1 MSDNSKNKKRVIIA
15 MSGGV
20 DSSLAAKLMIDA
32 GYECIGCTMKLYD
45 NEDAGISRTHTCCT
59 LDDVEDARRVA
70 HDLSI
75 DHHVFNFKD
84 GFHENVI
91 QRFIDA
97 YESGMTPN
105 PCIDCN
111 RYMKFDKLFE
121 RAEILDCDYIVT
133 GHYARI
139 ESDGQRFYLK
149 RALDDTKDQS
159 YVLYSLTQEQ
169 LRHVQFPLGSLRKT
183 EVRELAKDCNFIN
196 ASKPDS
202 QDICFVPDGKYAEF
216 IERETGKSY
225 KEGNFIDVNGNV
237 LGRHKGVIRYTIGQ
251 RKGLGIALN
260 EPMYVKEINVQDNT
274 VMLARDRELYSS
286 ELTAKNIN
294 LISVD
299 KIDAPME
306 VMAKVRYRHEPAA
319 ATVTQISNDEI
330 KVVFKEPQRAITKG
344 QAVVLYDK
352 DVVVG
357 GGTIV

>member
-1 MSDNSKNKKRVIIA
+1 MTNGSKGKALIA

-32 GYECIGCTMKLYD
+32 GYECVGCTMKLYD
-45 NEDAGISRTHTCCT
+45 NEEIHLSNTHTCCT

-70 HDLSI
+70 HDLSM
-75 DHHVFNFKD
+75 DHYVFNFKD
-84 GFHENVI
+84 GFRENVI

-97 YESGMTPN
+97 YESGETPN

-111 RYMKFDKLFE
+111 RYMKFEKLFD
-121 RAEILDCDYIVT
+121 RAMELDCDYVVT

-139 ESDGQRFYLK
+139 ESDGSRYYLK
-149 RALDDTKDQS
+149 KALDDTKDQS
-159 YVLYSLTQEQ
+159 YVLYSLTKEQ
-169 LRHVQFPLGSLRKT
+169 LKHVQFPLGRLKKT
-183 EVRELAKDCNFIN
+183 EVRKLAEESNFVN

-216 IERETGKSY
+216 IEKETDKKY
-225 KEGNFIDVNGNV
+225 EEGNFIDVSGNV
-237 LGRHKGVIRYTIGQ
+237 LGRHKGIIRYTIGQ

-260 EPMYVKEINVQDNT
+260 EPMYVKEINVKDNT

-286 ELTAKNIN
+286 ELTARNIN

-299 KIDAPME
+299 SIKEPME
-306 VMAKVRYRHEPAA
+306 VMAKVRYRHVPAA
-319 ATVTQISNDEI
+319 AVVTQTADDEI
-330 KVVFKEPQRAITKG
+330 KVVFREPQRAITKG
-344 QAVVLYDK
+344 QAVVLYDG